1 MSQVQERA
9 NVNILWTHGSS
20 KEARRTA
27 GQARKPDALGGEG
40 GSQMRHQE
48 PEQAGPDAPCLFF
61 RPDSQ

>member
-40 GSQMRHQE
+40 KS
-48 PEQAGPDAPCLFF
+48 DAPPGA
-61 RPDSQ
+61 RTGGA